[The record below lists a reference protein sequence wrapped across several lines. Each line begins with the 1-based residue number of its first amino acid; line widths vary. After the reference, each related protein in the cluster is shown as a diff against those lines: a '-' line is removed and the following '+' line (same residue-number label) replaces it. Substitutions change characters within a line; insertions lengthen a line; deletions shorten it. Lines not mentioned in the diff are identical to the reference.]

1 LSARTSDT
9 DAVRLAGGT
18 LPGEGAA
25 MSMVMYLRRASE
37 TDIAKIGEDAAAAE
51 RSAFEE
57 CEEASDLIDFD
68 VAWDA
73 VHFML
78 CGDTRDSNHPL
89 GIIACNLPELGLDA
103 NGLGGFSVISSTGM
117 KRSR

>member
-1 LSARTSDT
+1 
-9 DAVRLAGGT
+9 
-18 LPGEGAA
+18 